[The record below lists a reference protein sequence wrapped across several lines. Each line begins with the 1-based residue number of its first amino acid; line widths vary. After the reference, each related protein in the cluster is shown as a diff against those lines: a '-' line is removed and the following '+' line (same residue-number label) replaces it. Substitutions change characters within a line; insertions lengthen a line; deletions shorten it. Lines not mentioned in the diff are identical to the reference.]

1 MWCWCILGGSGSEL
15 EVCQR
20 LGRHFL
26 AVEIDPYHEMI
37 LHYCLR
43 TGRICDEY
51 RLMRRTVQPESLHL
65 QPTLWEG

>member
-1 MWCWCILGGSGSEL
+1 
-15 EVCQR
+15 VCQR

-26 AVEIDPYHEMI
+26 AAEIDPKYHEMI
-37 LHYCLR
+37 LHRLR